1 MSIHYSV
8 LAHKSYEY
16 FSENYDFV
24 NFPLLALDLIIKV
37 KRNDFDN
44 SIELENYLGI

>member
-1 MSIHYSV
+1 MLAIHNSV
-8 LAHKSYEY
+8 LAHQNYEY

-37 KRNDFDN
+37 KEMTL
-44 SIELENYLGI
+44 ITQ